1 MDKFIIEGGAE
12 LSGSVEVAGAK
23 NSALPMLAATMLC
36 DGRSVLHDVPDLAD
50 IRAMTELMADLGVSV
65 ERSGSS
71 LQIEV
76 KDESLSH
83 APYDRV
89 RKMRAS
95 ICVLGPMLAKRHKA
109 RVSMPGGCAIGTRPV
124 DLHLRG
130 MRELGAEIHLEGG
143 DIVASTSRLRGAE
156 IFLGGAFGSTVLGTL
171 NVMMAATLA
180 KGTTLIE
187 CAACEPEVAD
197 VADYLNK
204 AGAQISGAGTPRII
218 INGVESLQGVEHRII
233 PDRIE
238 AGTFI
243 LAGALCGRDVKVK
256 NVRLDHLL
264 ALVDKLRN
272 IGVELK
278 NGNDD
283 TVTVSR
289 PAKIRPADVTTQP
302 YPGFP
307 TDLQAQLMVLLC
319 LADGNS
325 AITEKIF
332 PDRFMHVPE
341 LMRMGADIRK
351 EGPTAIVTGVPEFIA
366 APVMASDLRAS
377 AALVMAGMVARGRSE
392 VRRVYHIDRG
402 YEKIEAKLV
411 SIGAKITRE
420 QE

>member
-12 LSGSVEVAGAK
+12 LTGSVEVAGAK

-36 DGRSVLHDVPDLAD
+36 DGKSILHDVPDLAD
-50 IRAMTELMADLGVSV
+50 IRAMTELMVDLGVSV
-65 ERSGSS
+65 ERCGHS

-95 ICVLGPMLAKRHKA
+95 ICVLGPLLAKRRQA

-130 MRELGAEIHLEGG
+130 MRELGAAIHLEGG
-143 DIVASTSRLRGAE
+143 DIVAKTKRLRGAE

-187 CAACEPEVAD
+187 CAACEPEVGD
-197 VADYLNK
+197 VADFLNK
-204 AGAQISGAGTPRII
+204 AGAKISGAGTPRII
-218 INGVESLQGVEHRII
+218 IDGVDAVKGVEHTII

-243 LAGALCGRDVKVK
+243 LAGALCGKNVKVK

-264 ALVDKLRN
+264 AMVDKLRN

-278 NGNDD
+278 HKNN
-283 TVTVSR
+283 TVTVSK
-289 PAKIRPADVTTQP
+289 PAKICPADVTTQP

-319 LADGNS
+319 LAEGNS

-341 LMRMGADIRK
+341 LLRMGADIRK
-351 EGPTAIVTGVPEFIA
+351 EGPTAIVTGVSELIA

-377 AALVMAGMVARGRSE
+377 AALVMAGMVAKGTSE

-402 YEKIEAKLV
+402 YEKIEEKL
-411 SIGAKITRE
+411 IGLGAKITRG